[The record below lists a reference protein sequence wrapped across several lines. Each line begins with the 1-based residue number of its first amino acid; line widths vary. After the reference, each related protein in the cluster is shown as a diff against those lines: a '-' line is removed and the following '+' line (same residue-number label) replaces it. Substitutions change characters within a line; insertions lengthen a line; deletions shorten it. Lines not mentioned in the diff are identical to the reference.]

1 MWAIQ
6 KKRPSRRDENIP
18 PLSWTDKRCLAALA
32 ALRLG
37 VGLVE
42 KTLDGNGA
50 PASRPVDKPGMRV
63 ACL

>member
-6 KKRPSRRDENIP
+6 KKCPSRRDENIP
-18 PLSWTDKRCLAALA
+18 PLSQTDKRCLAALS
-32 ALRLG
+32 ALRLV

-50 PASRPVDKPGMRV
+50 PASRLVDKPGMRV
-63 ACL
+63 VSL